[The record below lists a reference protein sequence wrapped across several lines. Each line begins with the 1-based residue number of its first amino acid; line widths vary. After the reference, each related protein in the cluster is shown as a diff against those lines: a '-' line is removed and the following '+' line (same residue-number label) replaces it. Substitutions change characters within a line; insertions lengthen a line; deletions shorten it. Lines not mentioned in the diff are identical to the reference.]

1 MLFINEVDN
10 PLKMPGWE
18 NLVDVEGVSVMSK
31 RMEMILHNF

>member
-10 PLKMPGWE
+10 PLKMLGWE